1 MAIKKAVLKNF
12 SIFSIFSICV
22 IVRMFFVEEHM
33 NDDTDGRLLLPLEL
47 FCKDF
52 VDIGN
57 ENSSF
62 RILEDSLYYKTA
74 ACLFVNYNCKL
85 HFGL

>member
-1 MAIKKAVLKNF
+1 
-12 SIFSIFSICV
+12 
-22 IVRMFFVEEHM
+22 MFFVEEHM

-57 ENSSF
+57 ENASF

>member
-1 MAIKKAVLKNF
+1 
-12 SIFSIFSICV
+12 
-22 IVRMFFVEEHM
+22 MFFVEEHM

-57 ENSSF
+57 EN
-62 RILEDSLYYKTA
+62 A
-74 ACLFVNYNCKL
+74 
-85 HFGL
+85 